1 MIIIK
6 LFILVVLLAPV
17 LFVIGTV
24 ASSAEALV
32 PFSPGAYQDGLCN
45 IAQAGKDLRDATKEL
60 ATKEISLCLQFIQDL
75 QIHHNIFAEVES
87 LQRIKAQAGTSI

>member
-6 LFILVVLLAPV
+6 LFLLAVLLVPV

-24 ASSAEALV
+24 ASSAEVLV
-32 PFSPGAYQDGLCN
+32 PFSLGAYQDGLCN
-45 IAQAGKDLRDATKEL
+45 IAQAGGGLRDATKGL

-75 QIHHNIFAEVES
+75 QLHHNIFAEVES